1 MVGVTGIS
9 LSSEELKTQDVEQN
23 EKLDSTTNM
32 FTNAAAATDKEH
44 KMTLWQGCKL
54 YPKAILWSV
63 LISSCCAMEGY
74 DISLVGNFYAFDPFN
89 RKYGVQGADGTYQ
102 VPARWQTGL
111 SNGAQCGQI
120 LGLIGGWPFLVI
132 IQI

>member
-1 MVGVTGIS
+1 MVGITGIS

-74 DISLVGNFYAFDPFN
+74 DISLTPLILSIESMECKEPMAHTKSPL
-89 RKYGVQGADGTYQ
+89 DGKL
-102 VPARWQTGL
+102 A
-111 SNGAQCGQI
+111 
-120 LGLIGGWPFLVI
+120 
-132 IQI
+132 